1 MPTDETGSRLRVMV
15 IDDHTLFRSGLS
27 ELLERRGI
35 EVCAAVGDGEEG
47 CRLTARLRP
56 DVVLLDLRMP
66 ELDGLSVLERLV
78 AADPGSAVVM
88 LTTSSDERDLVTSL
102 RSGARGYLLKDME
115 PEQLVD
121 SLAAVVDG
129 RTVVAPEM
137 TGVLAKVVKGG
148 ELESGRPGRF
158 SSLTPREL
166 EILRHL
172 ADGQSNKEIARELG
186 ITDGTVKLHVRSVL
200 RKLEV
205 RSRVEAAVIAVE
217 ERIFQRR
224 GGASGP
230 ERVARETNADSA
242 LQRG

>member
-1 MPTDETGSRLRVMV
+1 MPTDRSRLRVMV

-47 CRLTARLRP
+47 CRLAAEIEP

-66 ELDGLSVLERLV
+66 ELDGLSVLKRL
-78 AADPGSAVVM
+78 AALDLDCAVVM

-121 SLAAVVDG
+121 ALAAVVG
-129 RTVVAPEM
+129 GETVVAPEM
-137 TGVLAKVVKGG
+137 TSVLAKVVKGG
-148 ELESGRPGRF
+148 AVESGQPGRF
-158 SSLTPREL
+158 SSLTPREF

-172 ADGQSNKEIARELG
+172 AEGQSNKEIARDLG
-186 ITDGTVKLHVRSVL
+186 ITDGTVKLHVRSIL
-200 RKLEV
+200 RKLQV

-217 ERIFQRR
+217 ERIFQR
-224 GGASGP
+224 
-230 ERVARETNADSA
+230 
-242 LQRG
+242 